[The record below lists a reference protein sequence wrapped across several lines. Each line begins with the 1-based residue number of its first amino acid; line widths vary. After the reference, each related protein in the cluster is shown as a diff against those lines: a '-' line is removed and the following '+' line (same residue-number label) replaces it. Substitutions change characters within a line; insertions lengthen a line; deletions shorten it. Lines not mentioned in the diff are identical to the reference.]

1 MLRGC
6 SRWICGGLAMIL
18 SVTILFPGQAFA
30 AEAKK
35 KDNAG
40 DTQRLPQTW
49 MVAQD
54 GTGQFS
60 TISEA
65 VAQAEEGDT
74 IWIFPGI
81 YEESVQ
87 MADKELQLVG
97 VDPRLCII
105 QNCRED
111 YFNPPLEVAAGKV
124 SNLTI
129 YAYRGDVAPIG
140 SASTSVKA
148 MEELGTE
155 IVQDVSAVYAGA
167 IPLEAFTGYA
177 VHIENRY
184 SYGRTLTFENCIFK
198 SDCNYAVGA
207 GLRGEFTLTFKGCE
221 FLARGSAGDIY
232 LHDNIGEYGGETNVI
247 FEDTLFKTELAP
259 YFLSTYSV
267 SPENRVNLTF
277 RNARLDVIAYQDKE
291 IYSVTNLYT
300 GLTADQLPDQIVERL
315 TPNRTL
321 SFLTAA
327 RSMENPDQYKSGRH
341 SVTYLWD
348 TTLLRTMSWEQA
360 IEAKYKESAQFADR
374 TRALINV
381 WNLDGQ
387 VGPAWCGTMNF
398 YLTPD
403 SMFNEYP
410 DFNYV
415 PPVEI
420 VGEPI
425 EGEETICVTQDLPD

>member
-1 MLRGC
+1 MSRGY
-6 SRWICGGLAMIL
+6 SRWILGGLAIAL
-18 SVTILFPGQAFA
+18 SIVMLFPGQALA

-35 KDNAG
+35 KGEDLA
-40 DTQRLPQTW
+40 TPRIPQTW

-54 GTGQFS
+54 GSGQFT

-65 VAQAEEGDT
+65 VEQAADGDI

-87 MADKELQLVG
+87 MAQKELQLVG
-97 VDPRLCII
+97 VDPRFCVI

-111 YFNPPLEVAAGKV
+111 YFNPPLEVAAGKI

-129 YAYRGDVAPIG
+129 YAYRGDATPIG
-140 SASTSVKA
+140 SASTSVRGGD
-148 MEELGTE
+148 ELAPE
-155 IVQDVSAVYAGA
+155 IKYNVAAVYAGA
-167 IPLEAFTGYA
+167 IPLESFTGYA

-207 GLRGEFTLTFKGCE
+207 GLRGEFTLSFKGCE
-221 FLARGSAGDIY
+221 LIARGSAGDIY
-232 LHDNIGEYGGETNVI
+232 LHDNFGEYGGETNVI
-247 FEDTLFKTELAP
+247 FEDTTFRTELAP
-259 YFLSTYSV
+259 YFMSTYSV
-267 SPENRVNLTF
+267 APENRVNLTF
-277 RNARLDVIAYQDKE
+277 RNVKLDVVAYQDKE
-291 IYSVTNLYT
+291 IYSVTNLYA
-300 GLTADQLPDQIVERL
+300 GLTADQLPSQMVEKL
-315 TPNRTL
+315 SPNRTL

-327 RSMENPDQYKSGRH
+327 REMGDPDQYKSGRH

-348 TTLLRTMSWEQA
+348 TSLLRTMSWEQA
-360 IEAKYKESAQFADR
+360 LNSPYRESSELADR
-374 TRALINV
+374 SRALINV
-381 WNLDGQ
+381 WNIDGQ
-387 VGPAWCGTMNF
+387 AGSAWCGTMNF

-415 PPVEI
+415 WPTQT
-420 VGEPI
+420 VGTTLES
-425 EGEETICVTQDLPD
+425 EGVVCNTQVLPE